1 MTNLD
6 RRDISNWPDTT
17 DGDVFR
23 RMEASGFDFSI
34 EHEID
39 FNIDFDSWPPSQ
51 DAIDIIYE
59 LYPNAKIKE
68 PDSEYDGDVSFI
80 INELLEYEMVIS
92 VQNEV
97 TKAVAPYGGVCE
109 SWGVWQG

>member
-1 MTNLD
+1 M
-6 RRDISNWPDTT
+6 SKWPETA

-23 RMEASGFDFSI
+23 SIEASGFDFSI
-34 EHEID
+34 EHKID
-39 FNIDFDSWPPSQ
+39 FNVDFDSWPPSQ

-59 LYPNAKIKE
+59 LYPNAKINE

-80 INELLEYEMVIS
+80 ITALLEYEMIIRI
-92 VQNEV
+92 QDEV
-97 TKAVAPYGGVCE
+97 TRTVAPYGGVCE